1 MRRLLVT
8 AALALVGEV
17 YLAVRYAEFG
27 ALFHYWLHGLWGM
40 AAGLAVVV
48 LGRSARSP
56 RTGPGAQLVAAAAVG
71 RLLFAAPDVLF
82 LALDTPHAGWM
93 DVFGAHISLHF
104 VPAPVAWAYAAFAVA
119 VVAASLGALG
129 RRRPTAGLGVAVVV
143 LLVAGLAVRQPLPR
157 TLDDVRG
164 DPEIAWSC
172 TLPRE
177 AW

>member
-1 MRRLLVT
+1 
-8 AALALVGEV
+8 
-17 YLAVRYAEFG
+17 
-27 ALFHYWLHGLWGM
+27 
-40 AAGLAVVV
+40 
-48 LGRSARSP
+48 
-56 RTGPGAQLVAAAAVG
+56 
-71 RLLFAAPDVLF
+71 LFAAPDVLF

-129 RRRPTAGLGVAVVV
+129 RRRPAAGLAVAVVV